1 MNQPND
7 NPPTLEERVAD
18 LEKLFGDIIKNEQEL
33 IKLSKRQTFNVRE
46 ISGVVGNI
54 QLDIADMRER
64 FDTIERTMA
73 TMATKEDIVEIKAS
87 QSEQS
92 DLLRLILAELR
103 GLRGE

>member
-7 NPPTLEERVAD
+7 SPPTLEERIAD

-46 ISGVVGNI
+46 ISGIVGNI

-64 FDTIERTMA
+64 FDTIERM
-73 TMATKEDIVEIKAS
+73 MATKEDIMEIKAS

-103 GLRGE
+103 GLRGD

>member
-1 MNQPND
+1 MNKPND
-7 NPPTLEERVAD
+7 RSPTLEERVAD

-64 FDTIERTMA
+64 FDIIER

-92 DLLRLILAELR
+92 DMLRLILAELR

>member
-73 TMATKEDIVEIKAS
+73 TKEDIVEIKAR

-103 GLRGE
+103 GLRGA

>member
-1 MNQPND
+1 MNKPND
-7 NPPTLEERVAD
+7 ISPTLEERVAD

-64 FDTIERTMA
+64 FDIIER

-92 DLLRLILAELR
+92 DMLRLILAELR